1 MISAILYAVGPTGH
15 LLYVVYLIA
24 PLQAALYLG
33 QTEAWQRRLVNL
45 TGFGLATAVRV
56 SQGTPGWAWSAFAGE
71 TLVLV
76 LVSAALVPTLARF
89 VTRLQAARSTLAQV
103 ERGDLTV
110 QLQDE
115 ELDELGYLGASV
127 NRTTGAIAG
136 VVRQVQ
142 HQSQDLAAMAQQ
154 LAASA
159 QELQAASQEISAA
172 AERPTEGTW
181 RQGPLIG
188 HGRDDSEAA
197 ADMAAQLHAR
207 AQEAE
212 RQIAGVAQQ
221 AQRHGQEIARASEL
235 LVTLVDHLDQV
246 SRAAGTL
253 ELGSREIGKLV
264 DAITRIASQTDLLAL
279 NAAIEAARAGQHG
292 LGFRVVA
299 DEVRKLAEQSARSA
313 EEVRARVRQTQD
325 QIGKV
330 IAAMDEGRRTAEGV
344 GAVSAAARQ
353 ALDAIF
359 GDLNATVKFASAF
372 AGETEGQTQPTIEG
386 AGVRL
391 RRAFGFGDTKEFDPF
406 LLFDDFRNEN
416 PEDYLAGFPWH
427 PHRGIETITYVLA
440 GTVNHGDSLGNKG
453 ALGAGDVQWMTA
465 GSGILHQEMPRGDP
479 RGRMHGFQLWANLPS
494 SLKMTRPR
502 YQDIS
507 AATIPEVTDDDGTR
521 VRVICGSFWGK
532 AGPVEG
538 VAADPRYLDVWV
550 PPGQRK
556 SLPVET
562 SGHAFAYVFEGG
574 GTFRDASEPG
584 AVRTERVGPVVTGAG
599 GGGGGGGPAGEVEN
613 RSIVL
618 FDSGDAVTVQA
629 GDAGIRFLLVSG
641 KPIEEPVAWYGPIV
655 MNTQDA
661 LRRAYAERQDGTFI
675 KQREP
680 ATLLSQESTPCLRSL
695 TRP

>member
-1 MISAILYAVGPTGH
+1 MPDAADLTDQLADEERAKQRRYVLANTRARWRFVALGAVLLAILRVARVAPVSWPFILGFAGVFAAISYAMLRMARGGEFRGWHPLADMAVSAAMISAILYAVGPTGH

-33 QTEAWQRRLVNL
+33 QTEAWQALLVNL
-45 TGFGLATAVRV
+45 TVK
-56 SQGTPGWAWSAFAGE
+56 
-71 TLVLV
+71 
-76 LVSAALVPTLARF
+76 
-89 VTRLQAARSTLAQV
+89 
-103 ERGDLTV
+103 
-110 QLQDE
+110 LQDE
-115 ELDELGYLGASV
+115 DLDELGYLGASV

-172 AERPTEGTW
+172 AERLAEGTS
-181 RQGPLIG
+181 RQRQLIG

-197 ADMAAQLHAR
+197 ADVAAQLHAR

-313 EEVRARVRQTQD
+313 EEVRVRVRQTQD
-325 QIGKV
+325 QIGQV
-330 IAAMDEGRRTAEGV
+330 IAAMDEGRRTAQGV

-372 AGETEGQTQPTIEG
+372 AGETEGQTQRIREVVRRMEEVAGIAETAAQG
-386 AGVRL
+386 AEQ
-391 RRAFGFGDTKEFDPF
+391 T
-406 LLFDDFRNEN
+406 
-416 PEDYLAGFPWH
+416 
-427 PHRGIETITYVLA
+427 
-440 GTVNHGDSLGNKG
+440 
-453 ALGAGDVQWMTA
+453 
-465 GSGILHQEMPRGDP
+465 
-479 RGRMHGFQLWANLPS
+479 
-494 SLKMTRPR
+494 
-502 YQDIS
+502 S
-507 AATIPEVTDDDGTR
+507 AATEEQIASLGELTTTSQHLSVAAAKLTETMQR
-521 VRVICGSFWGK
+521 FNVNGK
-532 AGPVEG
+532 A
-538 VAADPRYLDVWV
+538 
-550 PPGQRK
+550 
-556 SLPVET
+556 
-562 SGHAFAYVFEGG
+562 
-574 GTFRDASEPG
+574 
-584 AVRTERVGPVVTGAG
+584 
-599 GGGGGGGPAGEVEN
+599 
-613 RSIVL
+613 
-618 FDSGDAVTVQA
+618 
-629 GDAGIRFLLVSG
+629 
-641 KPIEEPVAWYGPIV
+641 
-655 MNTQDA
+655 
-661 LRRAYAERQDGTFI
+661 
-675 KQREP
+675 
-680 ATLLSQESTPCLRSL
+680 
-695 TRP
+695 

>member
-1 MISAILYAVGPTGH
+1 MPDAADLTDQLADEDRAKQRRYVLANTRARWRFVALGAVLLAILRVAKVAPVSWPFILGFAGVFAAVSYAMLRMARGGEFRGWHPLADMAVSAAMISAVLYAVGPTGH

-33 QTEAWQRRLVNL
+33 QTEAWQALLVNL

-136 VVRQVQ
+136 VVR
-142 HQSQDLAAMAQQ
+142 L
-154 LAASA
+154 
-159 QELQAASQEISAA
+159 
-172 AERPTEGTW
+172 TEGTS
-181 RQGPLIG
+181 RQRQLIG

-197 ADMAAQLHAR
+197 ADVAAQLHAR

-325 QIGKV
+325 QITQLL
-330 IAAMDEGRRTAEGV
+330 AAMQEGRRTAQGV
-344 GAVSAAARQ
+344 GAVSAAVRQ

-359 GDLNATVKFASAF
+359 ADLNATVQSAAVL
-372 AGETEGQTQPTIEG
+372 AGETEGQTGRIREVVRRMEEVAGIAETAAQG
-386 AGVRL
+386 AQR
-391 RRAFGFGDTKEFDPF
+391 T
-406 LLFDDFRNEN
+406 
-416 PEDYLAGFPWH
+416 
-427 PHRGIETITYVLA
+427 
-440 GTVNHGDSLGNKG
+440 
-453 ALGAGDVQWMTA
+453 
-465 GSGILHQEMPRGDP
+465 
-479 RGRMHGFQLWANLPS
+479 
-494 SLKMTRPR
+494 
-502 YQDIS
+502 S
-507 AATIPEVTDDDGTR
+507 AATEQQIASLGELTTT
-521 VRVICGSFWGK
+521 SQQL
-532 AGPVEG
+532 A
-538 VAADPRYLDVWV
+538 VAAAKLTETIQQFNVN
-550 PPGQRK
+550 GA
-556 SLPVET
+556 SLP
-562 SGHAFAYVFEGG
+562 
-574 GTFRDASEPG
+574 
-584 AVRTERVGPVVTGAG
+584 
-599 GGGGGGGPAGEVEN
+599 
-613 RSIVL
+613 
-618 FDSGDAVTVQA
+618 
-629 GDAGIRFLLVSG
+629 
-641 KPIEEPVAWYGPIV
+641 
-655 MNTQDA
+655 
-661 LRRAYAERQDGTFI
+661 
-675 KQREP
+675 
-680 ATLLSQESTPCLRSL
+680 TPE
-695 TRP
+695 